1 MTIRSGNY
9 QARACHLNKEQALL
23 MTELRESVAVCP
35 GNKNLFIY
43 LFLMVLSGMWKL
55 LGQGWNLLHSSDNAK
70 SLIR

>member
-1 MTIRSGNY
+1 
-9 QARACHLNKEQALL
+9 